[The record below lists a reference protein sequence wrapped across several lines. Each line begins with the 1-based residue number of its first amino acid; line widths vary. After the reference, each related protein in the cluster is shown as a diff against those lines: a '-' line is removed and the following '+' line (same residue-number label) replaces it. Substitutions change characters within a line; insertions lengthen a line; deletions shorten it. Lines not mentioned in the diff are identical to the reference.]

1 MIEEVV
7 EVSGT
12 PDHARLFKR
21 GEGTWGVM
29 DDLTAGNYNASGL
42 AEPQVWTLLRL
53 ATYPS

>member
-1 MIEEVV
+1 MIEEVG

-21 GEGTWGVM
+21 GEGMWGVM
-29 DDLTAGNYNASGL
+29 DDSTGGNYNASGL

-53 ATYPS
+53 FSYLS

>member
-12 PDHARLFKR
+12 PDYARLFKR
-21 GEGTWGVM
+21 REETWEVM
-29 DDLTAGNYNASGL
+29 DDSTAGNYNASGL

-53 ATYPS
+53 ASLP